1 MNSENH
7 HSPDLRIPR
16 RTFIRRAAALTGATA
31 VLGAIPRKAF
41 AADSKPTLVNSI
53 RSLSNPYH
61 ATWNQG
67 GADFAKS
74 VGCEYVTL
82 VTEGNSEKGIADVR
96 AIVAKTGGNMVLN
109 VDPNDSPD
117 ARAIVEACVN
127 AKAHVVTQWNK
138 PDDLHPQ
145 DFNPYYVCHIL
156 FNGVTY
162 GQQTAEA
169 LFKAF
174 GGSGGIVGLGGILS
188 NTPAIQRKQGLE
200 KALAANPNVKLLDF
214 QVANWKASEAFTI
227 TGTWLTR
234 FGKDIKGIWCAN
246 DDMASGAL
254 EALRAEGLAGKI
266 PVCGTDGIKL
276 AVEAVKSGDMAAT
289 ASWNPYWQGGMG
301 LSIGYGARL
310 GKFDVASQ
318 PQNHRDY
325 NAKGILVTKDNV
337 DDFIKNYIQSTPKVD
352 WNDYWGNVAS

>member
-1 MNSENH
+1 MNPEN
-7 HSPDLRIPR
+7 PDLIRQPIPR
-16 RTFIRRAAALTGATA
+16 RTFIRRAAVVTGATA
-31 VLGAIPRKAF
+31 VLTAIPRRLL
-41 AADSKPTLVNSI
+41 AADSKPVLVNSI
-53 RSLSNPYH
+53 RSLANPYH

-67 GADFAKS
+67 GADFAKA

-96 AIVAKTGGNMVLN
+96 AIVAKTGGNLVLN

-117 ARAIVEACVN
+117 ARAIVEACVT
-127 AKAHVVTQWNK
+127 ATGTVVTQWNK

-200 KALAANPNVKLLDF
+200 KALAANSNIKLLDF
-214 QVANWKASEAFTI
+214 QVANWKRA
-227 TGTWLTR
+227 
-234 FGKDIKGIWCAN
+234 
-246 DDMASGAL
+246 
-254 EALRAEGLAGKI
+254 EALPI
-266 PVCGTDGIKL
+266 
-276 AVEAVKSGDMAAT
+276 
-289 ASWNPYWQGGMG
+289 N
-301 LSIGYGARL
+301 
-310 GKFDVASQ
+310 
-318 PQNHRDY
+318 
-325 NAKGILVTKDNV
+325 
-337 DDFIKNYIQSTPKVD
+337 
-352 WNDYWGNVAS
+352 

>member
-1 MNSENH
+1 MNPEN
-7 HSPDLRIPR
+7 PDLIRQPIPR
-16 RTFIRRAAALTGATA
+16 RTFIRRAAVVTGATA
-31 VLGAIPRKAF
+31 VLTAIPRKLL
-41 AADSKPTLVNSI
+41 AADSKPVLVNSI
-53 RSLSNPYH
+53 RSLANPYH

-67 GADFAKS
+67 GADFAKA

-82 VTEGNSEKGIADVR
+82 VTEGNSEKGIADIR
-96 AIVAKTGGNMVLN
+96 AILAKTGGNLVLN

-138 PDDLHPQ
+138 PDDLHPK
-145 DFNPYYVCHIL
+145 DFNPYYIAHII
-156 FNGVTY
+156 FDGVIY

-174 GGSGGIVGLGGILS
+174 GGSGGIVGLGGIIS

-214 QVANWKASEAFTI
+214 QEAHWKASEAFTI
-227 TGTWLTR
+227 TGTWLTK
-234 FGKDIKGIWCAN
+234 FGNDIKGIWA
-246 DDMASGAL
+246 ASGAL
-254 EALRAEGLAGKI
+254 EALRAEGLNGKI
-266 PVCGTDGIKL
+266 PVSGTDGIKL

-301 LSIGYGARL
+301 LSIGYGART
-310 GKFDVASQ
+310 GKFDVIKE
-318 PQNHRDY
+318 PDNHRNY
-325 NAKGILVTKDNV
+325 NAKGILVTKDTV
-337 DDFIKNYIQSTPKVD
+337 DDFIKNYIQTTPKVD